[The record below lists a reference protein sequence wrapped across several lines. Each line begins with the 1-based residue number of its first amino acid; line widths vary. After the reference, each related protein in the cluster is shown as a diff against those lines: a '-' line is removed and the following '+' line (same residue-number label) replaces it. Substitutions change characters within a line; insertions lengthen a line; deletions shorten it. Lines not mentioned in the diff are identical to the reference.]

1 MQLYNEGSI
10 IKVRSFFH
18 SAKGE
23 CSRFVFQIDIDRQ
36 YILRMIKTKT
46 LYISISQDISHDRN
60 ECNHITKGQLSKSFE
75 LIK

>member
-1 MQLYNEGSI
+1 MQLYYKRSI
-10 IKVRSFFH
+10 IKLRYFFR

-46 LYISISQDISHDRN
+46 LHISISRGISHDRN
-60 ECNHITKGQLSKSFE
+60 ECNYITKEQ
-75 LIK
+75 